1 MKTNNA
7 FTFHFTRKKMKLN
20 RKQITKEEVEVE
32 NKKVRIWEQGSRNTC
47 KRRGKRQSRETKHR
61 RTRGRAGRE
70 QRAGEKEGLKSNRL
84 TGAVFPLL

>member
-1 MKTNNA
+1 M
-7 FTFHFTRKKMKLN
+7 
-20 RKQITKEEVEVE
+20 
-32 NKKVRIWEQGSRNTC
+32 C